1 MNEKV
6 SLANKYLSFVCS
18 LAISI
23 KDNLVF
29 KVFLKSQEE
38 LPLMMKTK

>member
-1 MNEKV
+1 MNKKV
-6 SLANKYLSFVCS
+6 LYSGKYLSFVCS